1 MYGNI
6 LTNSYNMQTNEL
18 LLENELLNNGYLNKS
33 DEDKKILDVTK
44 YIYKNMYQRL
54 FY

>member
-1 MYGNI
+1 MEYI
-6 LTNSYNMQTNEL
+6 LTNSYNMQTNEP

-33 DEDKKILDVTK
+33 DEDKKILDAAVK
-44 YIYKNMYQRL
+44 YIQLMYQRL